1 MTMAPKFPYGRD
13 GRAGAARRRAGF
25 SVVANVKAAMAKA
38 IRREMKKLLFA
49 GRERVPCCF
58 CHRELTRQEAT
69 LEHRATVGP
78 AVRHSPFPQSRGGPT
93 EIENLTI
100 SCQPCNSERGDMGY
114 EKFRGRKGQ

>member
-1 MTMAPKFPYGRD
+1 MAPKFPYGRD

-49 GRERVPCCF
+49 GRERVPYCF

-69 LEHRATVGP
+69 LEHIR
-78 AVRHSPFPQSRGGPT
+78 PQSRGGPT

-100 SCQPCNSERGDMGY
+100 SCQPCNSERGEMGY